1 MGMRQTVYL
10 DHAATTPTDPR
21 VIEAMLPY
29 FSDVFGNTSSA
40 HAVGRQA
47 ETAVDAAR
55 CAIARVLNCTPEE
68 IVFTSGG
75 TESDNL
81 AVRGTALACADRGRH
96 LIASSIEHSAV
107 TRTVEQLVSYL
118 SFQSTLLEV
127 DRAGRVTPEA
137 LSGAVT
143 ASTTLVS
150 VMYANNEIGTI
161 EPIAELAAQARA
173 RGIIFH
179 TDAVQAPGQLDLD
192 VQKLDVDLL
201 SISAHKF
208 YGPKGVGALYVRRGV
223 ELVPS
228 QTGGSHEEY
237 RRAGTLNTPGI
248 IGMARALTLAYEE
261 FEARTSH
268 YRRLRDQLID
278 GVLSRISG
286 AYLTG
291 DPVHRLPNHASFVFE
306 DVDANT
312 LLMHLDLKGIQASSA
327 SACKT
332 GSPEPSTVLLA
343 LGYPPDLA
351 KSSLRLTVGRDTNP
365 ADIEYTLDVLEET
378 IARVRKIRRPVLVQT
393 VVTRN

>member
-1 MGMRQTVYL
+1 MRQTVYL

-29 FSDVFGNTSSA
+29 FNDVFGNTASA
-40 HAVGRQA
+40 HAVGRRA

-55 CAIARVLNCTPEE
+55 RAIAQVLNCQPEE

-81 AVRGTALACADRGRH
+81 AVRGTALARADRGRH

-107 TRTVEQLVSYL
+107 TRTIEHLVSHL
-118 SFQSTLLEV
+118 GFQSTLLAV
-127 DRAGRVTPEA
+127 DRAGHVTPET
-137 LSGAVT
+137 LSGAVM

-173 RGIIFH
+173 RGIVFH
-179 TDAVQAPGQLDLD
+179 TDAVQAPGQLELD
-192 VQKLDVDLL
+192 VQKLGVDLL
-201 SISAHKF
+201 SLSAHKF
-208 YGPKGVGALYVRRGV
+208 YGPKGVGALYVRGGL

-248 IGMARALTLAYEE
+248 IGMAQALTLAQEE
-261 FEARTSH
+261 FEVRTAH

-278 GVLSRISG
+278 GVLTRIPG

-306 DVDANT
+306 AVDANT
-312 LLMHLDLKGIQASSA
+312 LLMHLDLKGVQASSA

-332 GSPEPSTVLLA
+332 GSPEPSAVLLA
-343 LGYPPDLA
+343 LGYPPELA
-351 KSSLRLTVGRDTNP
+351 KSSLRLTVGRDTTP
-365 ADIEYTLDVLEET
+365 ADIDYALDVLEET
-378 IARVRKIRRPVLVQT
+378 IARVRRISRPVRVQT